1 MISIN
6 LSSIQSAALPQYAQN
21 HAYVSNF
28 NEKSGGGAPCA
39 HKAAVVPNR
48 EAWRRDLAAEY
59 FIGASSNFCRIA
71 TFMRIFHWRPAK
83 PPALTLNVSV

>member
-1 MISIN
+1 
-6 LSSIQSAALPQYAQN
+6 LPLYRLPQLIASPGKPTI
-21 HAYVSNF
+21 VT
-28 NEKSGGGAPCA
+28 EGER
-39 HKAAVVPNR
+39 KA
-48 EAWRRDLAAEY
+48 DLAAEY